1 MAEKIEKTMNVYYE
15 QLTRMLE
22 KNERSYS
29 KSFQESDKRLQD
41 LIFATQIFMRYII
54 DDLDN
59 QNPNMSENYITV
71 DYGILEMKENDIT
84 RKIYVFNDGNFN
96 QQISSDLKG
105 IVKPFSEDKD
115 KNISN
120 YKKDV
125 YVAMRAINV
134 MGQEDYVKINCDP
147 INGKVFKFNKHFM
160 ITITFEY
167 NYNKIQTLHRDWYVT
182 EKQFNDI
189 KNYNLKKYLRESSGN
204 SR

>member
-1 MAEKIEKTMNVYYE
+1 MDEKVEKTMNVYYE

-29 KSFQESDKRLQD
+29 KSFYEVDVKLQEML
-41 LIFATQIFMRYII
+41 LATQIFMKYIMN
-54 DDLDN
+54 DLDS
-59 QNPNMSENYITV
+59 QNSNLPENCITV

-120 YKKDV
+120 YKKRCICR
-125 YVAMRAINV
+125 Y
-134 MGQEDYVKINCDP
+134 EDN
-147 INGKVFKFNKHFM
+147 
-160 ITITFEY
+160 
-167 NYNKIQTLHRDWYVT
+167 
-182 EKQFNDI
+182 
-189 KNYNLKKYLRESSGN
+189 
-204 SR
+204 

>member
-29 KSFQESDKRLQD
+29 KSFQESDKKLQD
-41 LIFATQIFMRYII
+41 LILATQIFMRYIMN
-54 DDLDN
+54 DLDN

-125 YVAMRAINV
+125 YVAMRTINV

-182 EKQFNDI
+182 EEQFNDI
-189 KNYNLKKYLRESSGN
+189 KDCKFDKILPKL
-204 SR
+204 

>member
-1 MAEKIEKTMNVYYE
+1 MDEKIEKTMNVYYE

-22 KNERSYS
+22 RNERSYS
-29 KSFQESDKRLQD
+29 KSFHEVDVKLQEML
-41 LIFATQIFMRYII
+41 LATQIFMKYIMN
-54 DDLDN
+54 DLDS
-59 QNPNMSENYITV
+59 QNSNLPENCITV

-125 YVAMRAINV
+125 YVAMRTINI